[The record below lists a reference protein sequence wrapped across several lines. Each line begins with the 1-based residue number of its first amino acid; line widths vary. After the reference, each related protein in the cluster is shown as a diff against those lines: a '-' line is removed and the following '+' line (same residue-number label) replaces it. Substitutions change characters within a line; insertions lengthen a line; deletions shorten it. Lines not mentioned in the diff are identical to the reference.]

1 LKPSLKPIR
10 RDVMRRLFVLGICGG
25 GIAAADTG
33 LLDGHIAT
41 TNVGVMSNLAA
52 KHRATTM
59 SAQSA
64 LLRR

>member
-1 LKPSLKPIR
+1 
-10 RDVMRRLFVLGICGG
+10 MRRLFVLGICGG